1 MLLRGQRTEGTMN
14 EQKILYVVIAAVGTG
29 LSNNLLE
36 KIRMAE
42 DPSGKRE
49 FRIAVLTE
57 DQWILHRSLLGENHR
72 ILFIGP
78 LQQAEELFRA
88 EDVKFDRHG
97 IRYGERE
104 GMAFLRVEKSLFE
117 SKAEIELF
125 EKEWRK
131 ECGFAAGPTEKKPGS
146 GLSVLSML
154 AIALFVPLGYI
165 LVGGRLV
172 KDHLNAAENLRRKK
186 YMYGFTVFMK
196 YYVQDFMK
204 NAGTGPRAEL
214 TCGASD
220 GRAHRPASAAGAFGT
235 SMTPEQRR
243 ALAAAFTREMEKLYR
258 QKDSGGL
265 SDSSGRKMDLTAH
278 RSSS

>member
-1 MLLRGQRTEGTMN
+1 MN

-36 KIRMAE
+36 QIRMAE
-42 DPSGKRE
+42 DPSGKRD

-78 LQQAEELFRA
+78 IQQTEELFRA

-104 GMAFLRVEKSLFE
+104 GMAFLRVEKSFFE

-131 ECGFAAGPTEKKPGS
+131 ECGFAAGTKEKKQGG

-196 YYVQDFMK
+196 YYVKDFMK
-204 NAGTGPRAEL
+204 NAGTGSRAEL

-220 GRAHRPASAAGAFGT
+220 GRVQRPASAAGSFGT

-278 RSSS
+278 RSSF